1 MHVTFL
7 QAIILAIWVALVM
20 SRSLFGG
27 ATLTLRFSP
36 MMTGLVVGIVFNNI
50 ESAMITTAAI
60 QLIYMG
66 VFSPG
71 GQMPSEPAVAT
82 AIAVPVAL
90 LGNMT
95 PAAAVAVAV
104 PVGLLGSYLYQ
115 FRFFVNTFIMKKF
128 VDSAAERGSASGLT
142 FSIIIL
148 PIVASF
154 IIYIPFMFAAL
165 YYGAPVIADVIKSNS
180 SDMIF
185 HILNVIGG
193 GLAAVGIALT
203 VYVIGKRSYIVFFL
217 LAYFAAVVAKPLN
230 VTMVTYAVIG
240 AIIAFIF
247 VLVKSETFNT
257 VKDNLGSSNSVS
269 SGSSEEDDY

>member
-7 QAIILAIWVALVM
+7 QAVIIAIWIAFIM

-36 MMTGLVVGIVFNNI
+36 MMTGLVVGIVFNDI
-50 ESAMITTAAI
+50 PQAMVVTAAI

-82 AIAVPVAL
+82 AIAVPVAI

-95 PAAAVAVAV
+95 PASAVGVAV
-104 PVGLLGSYLYQ
+104 PVGLLGSYIYQ
-115 FRFFVNTFIMKKF
+115 IRFFINTFIMQKYT
-128 VDSAAERGSASGLT
+128 DRYAAAGSGNGLT
-142 FSIIIL
+142 LSLIFL
-148 PIVASF
+148 PIIASF
-154 IIYIPFMFAAL
+154 ILYVPFMFIAL
-165 YYGAPVIADVIKSNS
+165 YYGAPLIADLIKSNS
-180 SDMIF
+180 STYIF

-193 GLAAVGIALT
+193 GLAAVGIAVT

-217 LAYFAAVVAKPLN
+217 LAYFLAVVAKPLN
-230 VTMVTYAVIG
+230 ITMVTYAIIG

-247 VLVKSETFNT
+247 VLAKSETVNT
-257 VKDNLGSSNSVS
+257 LKNSISPTNVDQDD
-269 SGSSEEDDY
+269 DDY

>member
-7 QAIILAIWVALVM
+7 QALIIAIWIALVM

-36 MMTGLVVGIVFNNI
+36 MMTWLIVGIVFNDVAQ
-50 ESAMITTAAI
+50 AMIVTAAI

-90 LGNMT
+90 LGNMS
-95 PAAAVAVAV
+95 PAAAVGVAV

-115 FRFFVNTFIMKKF
+115 FRFFVNTFIMQKF
-128 VDSAAERGSASGLT
+128 VDKAAADGSASGLT
-142 FSIIIL
+142 ISIILL
-148 PIVASF
+148 PIIASF
-154 IIYIPFMFAAL
+154 IIYVPFMFTAL
-165 YYGAPVIADVIKSNS
+165 YFGAPFIADLIQSNS
-180 SDMIF
+180 SSFIF

-193 GLAAVGIALT
+193 GLAAVGIAVT

-217 LAYFAAVVAKPLN
+217 LAYFVAVIAKPLGI
-230 VTMVTYAVIG
+230 TMVTYAIVG
-240 AIIAFIF
+240 SIIAFIF
-247 VLVKSETFNT
+247 VLVKSESFDAI
-257 VKDNLGSSNSVS
+257 KDKLGSNN
-269 SGSSEEDDY
+269 SGSSSNPDDDDY